1 MPEEKQPN
9 GKNSQKT
16 IAIVLYIL
24 IAVIVIAVGV
34 YWWMTKDE
42 ATTTITTNNTT
53 NTTVEDTDYDTKT
66 LEAADYDYTDW
77 QDYEYI
83 NNEKT
88 LNEAIKY
95 PEDWFKTYEDNKNG
109 LYVAFSSE
117 ENAGSFLEM
126 EKSGSTYVLVNDVIF
141 TGTDADGEVVN
152 NPDYYSVLFDAEVRA
167 DLSEIEGLNE
177 NITKIADVQINGRT
191 AVIFERAGIPDSD
204 SAPNYNYVI
213 RDGGA
218 YTKITFMNNSV
229 SGVANF
235 DKYQSLFDQMAAS
248 FVVSDY
254 YTEGMGNDA
263 TADWTTFTS
272 DQYDYQISYP
282 DNVEI
287 KDDLDGMC
295 VFFQYKENNVII
307 GDVTISTPDNY
318 QFEKANCGRTGYG
331 YDIEP
336 ITANLTIDGKSYTAN
351 GYEEKGPG
359 ETLEFHNET
368 LVVNL
373 DDKTRIEFGAAG
385 DDSFTYADYLEIKPD
400 LIKMVESYQA
410 I

>member
-141 TGTDADGEVVN
+141 TGTDADG
-152 NPDYYSVLFDAEVRA
+152 
-167 DLSEIEGLNE
+167 
-177 NITKIADVQINGRT
+177 
-191 AVIFERAGIPDSD
+191 
-204 SAPNYNYVI
+204 
-213 RDGGA
+213 
-218 YTKITFMNNSV
+218 
-229 SGVANF
+229 
-235 DKYQSLFDQMAAS
+235 
-248 FVVSDY
+248 
-254 YTEGMGNDA
+254 
-263 TADWTTFTS
+263 
-272 DQYDYQISYP
+272 
-282 DNVEI
+282 
-287 KDDLDGMC
+287 
-295 VFFQYKENNVII
+295 
-307 GDVTISTPDNY
+307 
-318 QFEKANCGRTGYG
+318 
-331 YDIEP
+331 
-336 ITANLTIDGKSYTAN
+336 
-351 GYEEKGPG
+351 
-359 ETLEFHNET
+359 
-368 LVVNL
+368 
-373 DDKTRIEFGAAG
+373 
-385 DDSFTYADYLEIKPD
+385 
-400 LIKMVESYQA
+400 
-410 I
+410 